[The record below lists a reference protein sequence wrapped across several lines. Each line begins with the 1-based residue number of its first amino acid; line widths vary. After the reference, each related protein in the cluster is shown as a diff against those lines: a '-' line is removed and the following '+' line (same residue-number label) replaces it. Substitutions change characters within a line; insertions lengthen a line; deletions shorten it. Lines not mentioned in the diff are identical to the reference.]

1 MRENIL
7 LAIQILLLDSSGTTQ
22 TQVSALGKQLSILAH
37 RSNAIE
43 ASVSQTGFDVK
54 LLLQGRVD
62 ELRRQIRNWLDPVDT
77 FSFHKLLQK
86 QRQPGTGKW
95 FFNSLEFTQWKT
107 QPSSFLWVH
116 GMPGCGKSILCSS
129 VVDNLLE
136 YCRTSQSL
144 GIGYFYFS
152 FGDHKRK
159 HAREDLLR
167 VLICQFW
174 ARRGQESA
182 ELEALYDTCK
192 CEDRGPTLDELE
204 SLLQNLVSEFSET
217 YVAIDGLDECSERTE
232 LLETILRI
240 VEWKL
245 SSLHLIVFSRLEDE
259 IEEFLQQVAT
269 HRIRVE
275 DRIDDDIRLYVQGQL
290 KKDTRL
296 REWPADMKRAIE
308 ANVIEKAN
316 GMFLLA
322 THQLELI
329 RKSRRLKDLKETLDS
344 LPRKIFEVY
353 ERILAAVDEND
364 EKDLQWLLCW
374 LTYSERALT
383 LDEAAEVV
391 AVERCGEGELPF
403 VDITL
408 RFRNPREVRR
418 ICSSLITTRKT
429 LWPYDRQFNYKE
441 VEVVVLAHATVK
453 DYLTSEDIRKSSVS
467 KFWLHKN
474 LAQELISE
482 ACLAYI

>member
-1 MRENIL
+1 MAAEILGTAVGVISLGIQLCDGLLKYYHSFSHFREETQETCTQIEDLQSTLHALDDTLKKYDFSPEAVKRIESSVRSCSMGNDALKKELEKFMDVSPPDGLWQRLVVQGKRLRYPFKESTLSKLQATVAEMRENIL
-7 LAIQILLLDSSGTTQ
+7 LAIQILLLDNSGTTQ

-43 ASVSQTGFDVK
+43 ASVSQTGSDVK

-116 GMPGCGKSILCSS
+116 GMPGSGKSILCSS

-232 LLETILRI
+232 LLETLLRI

-316 GMFLLA
+316 GM
-322 THQLELI
+322 
-329 RKSRRLKDLKETLDS
+329 
-344 LPRKIFEVY
+344 
-353 ERILAAVDEND
+353 
-364 EKDLQWLLCW
+364 
-374 LTYSERALT
+374 
-383 LDEAAEVV
+383 
-391 AVERCGEGELPF
+391 
-403 VDITL
+403 
-408 RFRNPREVRR
+408 
-418 ICSSLITTRKT
+418 
-429 LWPYDRQFNYKE
+429 
-441 VEVVVLAHATVK
+441 
-453 DYLTSEDIRKSSVS
+453 
-467 KFWLHKN
+467 
-474 LAQELISE
+474 
-482 ACLAYI
+482 